1 MVWRLCWCTM
11 PKSPSIAALLL
22 LIGAVAR
29 AADPAPL
36 VGIDHIPTAVRD
48 LEAAAASYRAL
59 GFALK
64 PGHLHDDSID
74 NVHAKYP
81 DGTEIELITATR
93 PKDALAAEYLKLIA
107 AGEGPAFLALHCRD
121 FEKLPA
127 RLAEHGI
134 GFERGTF
141 FTLKDPRLDY
151 LFFGSDNRSPT
162 DKPAHF
168 AHANGTTALVGVWLA
183 DADNPALIE
192 LLTALGSPPVRRE
205 VHVPDRAMALV
216 STLENGEI
224 VLLPKSR
231 RMIPGRPVIGA
242 VLATK
247 RTMLPAPGFVPPDQA
262 HGLWLE
268 FRPTD

>member
-1 MVWRLCWCTM
+1 MM
-11 PKSPSIAALLL
+11 KSLLFATL
-22 LIGAVAR
+22 LVVLSQGLR
-29 AADPAPL
+29 AADGVPI

-48 LEAAAASYRAL
+48 LDAAAASYRAL

-64 PGHLHDDSID
+64 PGHRHDDSIN

-81 DGTEIELITATR
+81 DGTEIELITASE
-93 PKDALAAEYLKLIA
+93 PKDSLAADYLKKIA

-141 FTLKDPRLDY
+141 FTLTDPRLDY
-151 LFFGSDNRSPT
+151 LFFGRDNRSPT
-162 DKPAHF
+162 DKPEHF
-168 AHANGTTALVGVWLA
+168 AHPNGTTALIGVWLA
-183 DADNPALIE
+183 DAENPALID
-192 LLTALGSPPVRRE
+192 LLTALGAPPVRRE
-205 VHVPDRAMALV
+205 VRVPEPTTALV

-224 VLLPKSR
+224 VLLPRSR
-231 RMIPGRPVIGA
+231 RRMANRPILGA
-242 VLATK
+242 ILATK
-247 RTMLPAPGFVPPDQA
+247 ETAGAPSRFVDPTRA

-268 FRPTD
+268 FRPAAQTP